1 MRFLAKLFGLLL
13 FGAAAGL
20 VLALLVRDRLTAP
33 GPLTAE
39 TIVEIPRGAS
49 AAAIAERLGA
59 AGAISD
65 PLLFRLSAR
74 LSDEGGALK
83 AGEYSFPPGASLQ
96 EVFQKIARGEV
107 VQRRV
112 TLAEGVSSLSFRALL
127 DQAEGLEGETPA
139 ELPEGALAPDTYF
152 YLKGETRAA
161 LVARMAQAQS
171 RILDELWTDRAPNLP
186 FSTKEEAL
194 VLASIIEKETGVAA
208 ERERVA
214 GVFVNRLR
222 QGMRL
227 QSDPT
232 VIYGV
237 VKGADLG
244 RGLRRSEL
252 DAPTPYN
259 TYAVAGLPP
268 TPIAHPGRASIA
280 AALNPMETKDLY
292 FVADG
297 SGGHAFAETLEQHNA
312 NVRRWREI
320 ERARAAGPVA
330 APAAPAPSE
339 TGAEP

>member
-1 MRFLAKLFGLLL
+1 MRFLARLFGFLL
-13 FGAAAGL
+13 FAAILG
-20 VLALLVRDRLTAP
+20 LALAFFLREKLLAP
-33 GPLTAE
+33 GPLAQE
-39 TIVEIPRGAS
+39 VVVEIPRGVG
-49 AAAIAERLGA
+49 AAGIAERLA
-59 AGAISD
+59 EAGVIAD

-74 LSDEGGALK
+74 LSDEGGRLQ
-83 AGEYSFPPGASLQ
+83 AGEYRFAPGVSLQ
-96 EVFQKIARGEV
+96 EAFRKIARGEV

-112 TLAEGVSSLSFRALL
+112 TLAEGVSSLAFRALL
-127 DQAEGLEGETPA
+127 DQAEGLVGETPA
-139 ELPEGALAPDTYF
+139 EIPEGSLAPDTYN

-161 LVARMAQAQS
+161 LVARMQAAQT
-171 RILDELWTDRAPNLP
+171 RILDALWMDRAADLP
-186 FSTKEEAL
+186 FSTKAEAL
-194 VLASIIEKETGVAA
+194 TLASIVEKETGVAA

-222 QGMRL
+222 KGMRL

-237 VKGADLG
+237 AAGADLG

-280 AALNPMETKDLY
+280 AVLNPLETKDLY

-297 SGGHAFAETLEQHNA
+297 TGGHAFAETLDGHNA

-320 ERARAAGPVA
+320 ERARAAAPSA
-330 APAAPAPSE
+330 APPAAEAE
-339 TGAEP
+339 AEP

>member
-1 MRFLAKLFGLLL
+1 MRFLARVFGLLL
-13 FGAAAGL
+13 FAAAAGL
-20 VLALLVRDRLTAP
+20 LLAFLIRERLTAP

-39 TIVEIPRGAS
+39 TVVEIPRGIG
-49 AAAIAERLGA
+49 AAGIAERLAA
-59 AGAISD
+59 AGVVSD

-74 LSDEGGALK
+74 ISDEGGGLK
-83 AGEYSFPPGASLQ
+83 AGEYAFPPGASLRQ
-96 EVFQKIARGEV
+96 VFQKIVRGEV

-112 TLAEGVSSLSFRALL
+112 TLAEGVSSLAARALL

-139 ELPEGALAPDTYF
+139 EIPEGSLAPDTYF
-152 YLKGETRAA
+152 YLRGETRAA
-161 LVARMAQAQS
+161 LVARMTQAQT
-171 RILDELWTDRAPNLP
+171 RILEELWADRASDLP
-186 FSTKEEAL
+186 VSTMAEAL
-194 VLASIIEKETGVAA
+194 ILASIVEKETGVAA

-222 QGMRL
+222 RGMRL

-237 VKGADLG
+237 AGGADLG

-252 DAPTPYN
+252 DAATPYN

-268 TPIAHPGRASIA
+268 TPIAHPGRAAIA

-297 SGGHAFAETLEQHNA
+297 TGGHAFAETLDQHNA

-320 ERARAAGPVA
+320 ERARAAA
-330 APAAPAPSE
+330 QEAPAAP
-339 TGAEP
+339 